1 MPIVKLL
8 GDMLDKYA
16 VKYSGENVKTV
27 LEAIKTLMDSKYEAS
42 IAVIYDV
49 VERARGVLD
58 AEGVPSIFWGVYLSF
73 AQRLAKRTFSLKT
86 AALQK
91 EASALK
97 AEWVTAHGAD
107 PDILDK
113 IINVIIGTVPPY

>member
-8 GDMLDKYA
+8 GDMLEKYEA
-16 VKYSGENVKTV
+16 KYSGDNVKTV
-27 LEAIKTLMDSKYEAS
+27 ITAIKTLMDSKYEAS

-58 AEGVPSIFWGVYLSF
+58 AEGVPATLWGVYLSF
-73 AQRLAKRTFSLKT
+73 AQKLAKRTFSQKT
-86 AALQK
+86 AALQR
-91 EASALK
+91 EAAALK

-107 PDILDK
+107 PDVLDK